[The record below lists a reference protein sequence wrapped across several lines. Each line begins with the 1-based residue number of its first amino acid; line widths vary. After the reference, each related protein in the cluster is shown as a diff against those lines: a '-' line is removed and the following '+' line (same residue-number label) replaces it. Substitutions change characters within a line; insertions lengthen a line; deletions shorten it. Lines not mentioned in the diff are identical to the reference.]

1 MPDWT
6 TITLAI
12 KESAGGGSFASHLYV
27 DEEPVATNRTLS
39 PADTQVQRELS
50 DDYLSLFEQPQ
61 IPLVEEESLRTTGTQ
76 LFETWLD
83 DDWRGVEDELSPT
96 AHRRFVVASDV
107 PAVLNLPWSLLQLP
121 GKDEPIGLDPT
132 SSLRLHPA
140 AERLAES
147 HDERRPGPLRVLYS
161 ACAPRDAG
169 ELGWENEES
178 RLLQTL
184 TQPGQ
189 DVEHFGCDLGAFD
202 ELQDRVREYRPHV
215 VHLTGHGVVD
225 DGEAYF
231 AFEDQ
236 EGYADTRAGDQ
247 IVNDA
252 LAGRGVQCVFV
263 SGCET
268 GQAPELE
275 AINGL
280 CQSLVT
286 SGVPLAV
293 GWAAS
298 ILDDVATVFGNTFYA
313 ELSAG
318 ESVDRAV
325 VQARRDARQLCRE
338 RVEEDGVIDPSWTL
352 PVLYTAT
359 TQADLFDPS
368 QHEEPPKPSV
378 EQNPLPGM
386 TEGHADYF
394 IGRRREQQRLLPDL
408 RSGNLNTVLLTGLGG
423 VGKSTLATR
432 LARALEKDGFTPI
445 AVPSTD
451 DNPLTAGR
459 LIDRCYEAF
468 LAEDADGPYP
478 QLRSEEI
485 ALRDKLRLLV
495 QLLNRNPFTLVL
507 DNFERNLVRETREIL
522 NDDLAWFLP
531 YLVDNLTGSSRCLVT
546 SRYHPANVGDDLPP
560 VATELS
566 LTDFPESAFF
576 KYLLDEEAVRQRYR
590 SGDLPRRL
598 LSRVYELLGGTPRF
612 LEQVREVLQDMP
624 ADELEDALD
633 AVDLPEDA
641 GESRLRE
648 LRDEYV
654 EDLFVR
660 QLYAAIEPPEAR
672 TALSRAAVY
681 TIPMTAEGYAA
692 AADADEADVRDWLDA
707 WRRCTFV
714 APVEIGDGDP
724 ERWVIPM
731 LLRPWLVEQIDEI
744 KRRNAHEAA
753 GTFLG
758 EMIEAERTAE
768 LELNPLEA
776 GAEAQIQNLEAG
788 RHEEAR
794 QITTWMSETL
804 ERYGFYSEIIRLNR
818 KTLDFEVH
826 PMPLNWI
833 GVANIGLNNFK
844 MARRHLERALNLSQ
858 EHGDVVM
865 EAGVRNNMAMVE
877 REEGNL
883 KDAREQLEEVLSLT
897 HESEQWGQ
905 EARAR
910 HAIAMIDVDRGQF
923 SDAEKQYDKALPIMR
938 KIEDQRGEAGALHT
952 LGMLAYHRGDYSR
965 ARERLR
971 EALSI
976 FREVDDR
983 RGEAAVRHQL
993 GTFGLERGDYSNAR
1007 KYLEEALQTFQEI
1020 TDEETEATI
1029 WHQLATVD
1037 LLQGNH
1043 SGALQKYVK
1052 ALKIRQ
1058 TIGDSQGEAVTFGQ
1072 FGIFAKQGRRKGN
1085 NGLKLQMISLWI
1097 HQECGHREAKEVEDR
1112 VHNLASEL
1120 GYTPEDF
1127 DAVMQE
1133 AIGWYEQDRGWSLI
1147 QEAFPD
1153 ADLPDDV
1160 PPPSQP

>member
-12 KESAGGGSFASHLYV
+12 KESAYGDSFSFHLYV
-27 DEEPVATNRTLS
+27 DAEPVATNRTLS
-39 PADTQVQRELS
+39 PKATQAQRELS
-50 DDYLSLFEQPQ
+50 EDYLSWFEQHKL
-61 IPLVEEESLRTTGTQ
+61 PLVEEHRLTALGEQ
-76 LFETWLD
+76 LFETWLAAAWED
-83 DDWRGVEDELSPT
+83 IKDELLPT
-96 AHRRFVVASDV
+96 ARRRFVVASDV
-107 PAVLNLPWSLLQLP
+107 PAVLNLPWSLLRLP
-121 GKDEPIGLDPT
+121 GEEEPIGVDPM
-132 SSLRLHPA
+132 SSVRLHPA
-140 AERLAES
+140 LDRLTES
-147 HDERRPGPLRVLYS
+147 KDELRPGPLRVLYS
-161 ACAPRDAG
+161 ACAPRDAVD
-169 ELGWENEES
+169 LGYEREEYQ
-178 RLLQTL
+178 LLRTL
-184 TQPGQ
+184 SQR
-189 DVEHFGCDLGAFD
+189 DRVAHFGCDLGAFD

-225 DGEAYF
+225 DGDAYF
-231 AFEDQ
+231 AFED
-236 EGYADTRAGDQ
+236 EKGCADPRPGNQ

-252 LAGRGVQCVFV
+252 LAGRDVQCMFV

-268 GQAPELE
+268 GQAPEVE

-286 SGVPLAV
+286 NGVPLAA

-298 ILDDVATVFGNTFYA
+298 ILDDVATAFGNTFYA

-318 ESVDRAV
+318 EDVDRAV
-325 VQARRDARQLCRE
+325 VQARRDARNLCRG
-338 RVEEDGVIDPSWTL
+338 RTEEDGAIDPSWTL

-359 TQADLFDPS
+359 TQAALFDPHR
-368 QHEEPPKPSV
+368 HEAPPKPSV
-378 EQNPLPGM
+378 EQRPLPGM

-394 IGRRREQQRLLPDL
+394 IGRRREQQKLLPDL
-408 RSGNLNTVLLTGLGG
+408 RTGDLNTVLLTGLGG

-432 LARALEKDGFTPI
+432 LARALQKDGFVPI

-451 DNPLTAGR
+451 DNSVTAGR

-468 LAEDADGPYP
+468 LAEDTDGPYP

-485 ALRDKLRLLV
+485 DLRDKLRLLV
-495 QLLNRNPFTLVL
+495 QILNRNQFTLVL
-507 DNFERNLVRETREIL
+507 DNFERNVDRETHEIL

-531 YLVDNLTGSSRCLVT
+531 HLVEYLTELSRCLVT
-546 SRYHPANVGDDLPP
+546 SRYRPADLGDDLPP

-566 LTDFPESAFF
+566 LADFPESAFF
-576 KYLLDEEAVRQRYR
+576 KYLLDDETVRQRYR
-590 SGDLPRRL
+590 SGDLPRDL

-612 LEQVREVLQDMP
+612 LEQVREAIQDMP

-641 GESRLRE
+641 DENRLRE
-648 LRDEYV
+648 IRDEYV
-654 EDLFVR
+654 EDLFIQ

-692 AADADEADVRDWLDA
+692 AADADEADVRDWLDT
-707 WRRCTFV
+707 WRRHTFV
-714 APVEIGDGDP
+714 APVETGDGDL
-724 ERWVIPM
+724 ERWVIPT
-731 LLRPWLVEQIDEI
+731 LLRPWLLEQID
-744 KRRNAHEAA
+744 RSTRCNAHEAA
-753 GTFLG
+753 GTLLRDL
-758 EMIEAERTAE
+758 IEAERTAE
-768 LELNPLEA
+768 LDLKPLEV

-833 GVANIGLNNFK
+833 GVANIGLKNFK
-844 MARRHLERALNLSQ
+844 MARRQLGRALNLSK

-910 HAIAMIDVDRGQF
+910 HAIAMIAVDLGQF
-923 SDAEKQYDKALPIMR
+923 SDAEEQYDKALPIMR
-938 KIEDQRGEAGALHT
+938 KIGDRRGEAGALHT

-993 GTFGLERGDYSNAR
+993 GTFGLERGDYSRAR
-1007 KYLEEALQTFQEI
+1007 KYLEEALPTFQEI
-1020 TDEETEATI
+1020 TDEKTEATI

-1037 LLQGNH
+1037 LLQGKH
-1043 SGALQKYVK
+1043 SGALKKYVR

-1072 FGIFAKQGRRKGN
+1072 LGIFAKQGRGEGN
-1085 NGLKLQMISLWI
+1085 KGLKFQMISFWI
-1097 HQECGHREAKEVEDR
+1097 HQECGHRKAKEVEDR
-1112 VHNLASEL
+1112 IHNLADEL
-1120 GYTPEDF
+1120 GYTQEDF
-1127 DAVMQE
+1127 DTAMQE
-1133 AIGWYEQDRGWSLI
+1133 AIGAYAQDRGWSLI

-1153 ADLPDDV
+1153 ADIPNDV
-1160 PPPSQP
+1160 PPHGDSE